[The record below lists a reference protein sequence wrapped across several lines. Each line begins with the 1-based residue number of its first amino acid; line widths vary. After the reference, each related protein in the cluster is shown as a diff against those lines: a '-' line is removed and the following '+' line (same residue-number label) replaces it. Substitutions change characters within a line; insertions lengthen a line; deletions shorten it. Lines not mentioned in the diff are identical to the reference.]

1 MSNEGPTQD
10 RRVLPEE
17 IDRVFGSGHD
27 DIREVERRARA
38 AYPGQ
43 RLIVWEGDPQT
54 FAFGYV
60 GGDAEQL
67 LGHPA
72 SAWLGPTFW
81 VDSIVHPED
90 RREAVAYCALASGKA
105 CDHVFEYRAVHPAG
119 GVVWLLDY
127 VRVVLGTRG
136 IPSLLRGLM
145 FDITGE
151 KTRNGDFAAAP
162 RLQRPTVVELEAMA

>member
-1 MSNEGPTQD
+1 MSDHETIQA

-17 IDRVFGSGHD
+17 IDRVFGDGGD
-27 DIREVERRARA
+27 DIRQVERRARD

-72 SAWLGPTFW
+72 SAWLGPSFW
-81 VDSIVHPED
+81 VESIVHPED
-90 RREAVAYCALASGKA
+90 RRDAVAYCALASGKA

-127 VRVVLGTRG
+127 VRVVLGPRG

-145 FDITGE
+145 FDITAE
-151 KTRNGDFAAAP
+151 KTRSGAYASVP
-162 RLQRPTVVELEAMA
+162 SYRLPSIDQLQALP